1 MEKGKASSLFVND
14 GSFMERFKQ
23 LQQDKE
29 KGAKVDES
37 KSVTPLSASQKP
49 KPVFSTSNIS
59 SSKTNKTSS
68 AGKLAFSLKQKSKLV
83 APAVILGEDDEQ
95 DESNASGDEPTKRQ
109 KLDQTYISGQS
120 LKQVSVG
127 NCFLFFHYSYLLTYS
142 SGVGFSV

>member
-37 KSVTPLSASQKP
+37 KPVTPLSGSQKP
-49 KPVFSTSNIS
+49 KPVFSTSS
-59 SSKTNKTSS
+59 GKTNKTSS

>member
-23 LQQDKE
+23 LQEDKE

-37 KSVTPLSASQKP
+37 KSVTPLSGSQKP
-49 KPVFSTSNIS
+49 KPVFSTSIS

-83 APAVILGEDDEQ
+83 APAVILSEDDEE

-127 NCFLFFHYSYLLTYS
+127 NFFLFLTTYLLTYS
-142 SGVGFSV
+142 SGGAFSV